1 MSKRYKKFKMKKPLT
16 EAERER
22 RRILREQRE
31 ERKIAERKAS
41 RRKFLSCLSI
51 ALVIIG
57 CFILSVVIDNNYD
70 TDFILYFIF
79 VGAVILIILCDN
91 SGFRSTLFSRLPDK
105 FSFAEVL
112 KRKNV
117 GQCRTQETCKTVS
130 YFAILLYIY
139 ANRFAPLLVIIWI
152 ICELTAFA
160 YLIFDRDT
168 SIRPA
173 ATPENGLSA
182 AGDII
187 VITSLAMLMFT
198 MDNIFTNS
206 TLWTFTAIFTVVV
219 TVLYL
224 VCSNDRQDSIANI
237 ICIALA
243 AGLFAFSGFCAVN
256 RDLDFSEPKKHTAVI
271 EDMNHTSGKNSHY
284 TLYVKDWHGS
294 EDTVSVEVSSDDYR
308 VLNIGDT
315 VTVYEYNGALGMNY
329 YDYSTNP

>member
-1 MSKRYKKFKMKKPLT
+1 MSKRNKKFKMKKPLT

-31 ERKIAERKAS
+31 ERKIAEKKAS
-41 RRKFLSCLSI
+41 RRKFLGYLSI
-51 ALVIIG
+51 ALAIIG
-57 CFILSVVIDNNYD
+57 CFILSVVIDANYD
-70 TDFILYFIF
+70 TDIVLYFIF

-91 SGFRSTLFSRLPDK
+91 SGFRSTLFSRLSDK
-105 FSFAEVL
+105 FPFSEGL
-112 KRKNV
+112 KRGNV
-117 GQCRTQETCKTVS
+117 GQCRALETYKTVS
-130 YFAILLYIY
+130 YFAILFYIY

-152 ICELTAFA
+152 VCELTAFA

-168 SIRPA
+168 GIRPA

-187 VITSLAMLMFT
+187 LITSIAMFIFT

-206 TLWTFTAIFTVVV
+206 TLWTFTAIFTISV

-224 VCSNDRQDSIANI
+224 VCSNDWQDSKANI

-243 AGLFAFSGFCAVN
+243 AGWFAFSGFCAVN
-256 RDLDFSEPKKHTAVI
+256 RDLDFSEPKKYTAVI
-271 EDMNHTSGKNSHY
+271 DDMNHTSGKNSHY

-308 VLNIGDT
+308 ALNIGDT
-315 VTVYEYNGALGMNY
+315 VTVYEYNGALGMSY
-329 YDYSTNP
+329 YDYSTEL

>member
-1 MSKRYKKFKMKKPLT
+1 MSRRCKKFKMKKPLT

-22 RRILREQRE
+22 RRILREHRE

-41 RRKFLSCLSI
+41 RRKFLGYLSI

-57 CFILSVVIDNNYD
+57 GFALSVAIDAAHD
-70 TDFILYFIF
+70 TDILLYFIF

-91 SGFRSTLFSRLPDK
+91 SGFRSALFNRLPDK
-105 FSFAEVL
+105 FPFAEVL
-112 KRKNV
+112 KRENV
-117 GQCRTQETCKTVS
+117 GQCRALEICKTVS
-130 YFAILLYIY
+130 YSAILLYIY
-139 ANRFAPLLVIIWI
+139 ANRFAPLLVIIWM
-152 ICELTAFA
+152 ICELTSFA
-160 YLIFDRDT
+160 CLIFDSDT

-187 VITSLAMLMFT
+187 VITSFAMLMFT
-198 MDNIFTNS
+198 MDNIFANS

-224 VCSNDRQDSIANI
+224 VCSNDRQDSKANI

-243 AGLFAFSGFCAVN
+243 AGLFAFSSFCAVN
-256 RDLDFSEPKKHTAVI
+256 RDLDFSEPKKYTAVI
-271 EDMNHTSGKNSHY
+271 EDMNHTSGKTSRH

-315 VTVYEYNGALGMNY
+315 VTVYEYNGALGMSY
-329 YDYSTNP
+329 YDYSTEP